1 MDMLIQPL
9 EPASETPL
17 APEGATA
24 GTRHTE
30 IRVKGKALS
39 VPSVQID
46 GQTVVT
52 TAKWLKIA
60 TVPDEELVEGETV
73 TNLESFVT
81 QLKRSGLKA
90 DLFTFAQRVPDTTPK
105 YSYKIE
111 WENSAVI
118 PITTFSDWWKE
129 RTEYSIRKAVNRSKK
144 LGVTVRVA
152 EFNDELVEAIC
163 SIYNETPVRQ
173 GKTFWHYQRDFQSV
187 KHALATYLDR
197 SIFIGAYHQDE
208 LIGFIKLTYVG
219 TAATITQILSA
230 KKHFDKRP
238 NNALIAKAVEI
249 CELEGKSHFIYG
261 SFVYYVQDST
271 LTEFKRRTGFEPM
284 PLPRYYIPL
293 TLKGKV
299 ALRLGFHRELARQ
312 VPQPIF
318 RQFLRIRRFWYA
330 RKLKAAAGAV

>member
-129 RTEYSIRKAVNRSKK
+129 RTEYSIKK
-144 LGVTVRVA
+144 SCQSLQEAWCDGTSGRV
-152 EFNDELVEAIC
+152 
-163 SIYNETPVRQ
+163 Q
-173 GKTFWHYQRDFQSV
+173 
-187 KHALATYLDR
+187 
-197 SIFIGAYHQDE
+197 
-208 LIGFIKLTYVG
+208 
-219 TAATITQILSA
+219 
-230 KKHFDKRP
+230 
-238 NNALIAKAVEI
+238 
-249 CELEGKSHFIYG
+249 
-261 SFVYYVQDST
+261 
-271 LTEFKRRTGFEPM
+271 
-284 PLPRYYIPL
+284 
-293 TLKGKV
+293 
-299 ALRLGFHRELARQ
+299 
-312 VPQPIF
+312 
-318 RQFLRIRRFWYA
+318 
-330 RKLKAAAGAV
+330 